1 MLQLETEARQYG
13 DMLVGEFLQ
22 EPRHNTLRTLLGLT
36 WGLQHCSTAAL
47 GRMLQLT
54 PSPLTLLSAVTT
66 TDDQWLD
73 VFALLHLLTTS
84 WHRHPAILCPE
95 VSRAN

>member
-1 MLQLETEARQYG
+1 M
-13 DMLVGEFLQ
+13 
-22 EPRHNTLRTLLGLT
+22 
-36 WGLQHCSTAAL
+36 
-47 GRMLQLT
+47 LT
-54 PSPLTLLSAVTT
+54 PSHQLSAVTT

-95 VSRAN
+95 VSRANT